1 MNNKVKFLEI
11 VLADLISQRD
21 TVEMDL
27 NITLN
32 SLSTKT
38 NDKKI
43 EFISVL
49 EEIVNINN
57 KIQTLSEYLA
67 QLNSSVNTTN
77 EVVTEK
83 E

>member
-11 VLADLISQRD
+11 VLSDLVSQRD
-21 TVEMDL
+21 TAEMDL
-27 NITLN
+27 NFVLN
-32 SLSTKT
+32 SDNNKT
-38 NDKKI
+38 ENKKT

-49 EEIVNINN
+49 DEIVNINN

-67 QLNSSVNTTN
+67 QINAASVSN

>member
-1 MNNKVKFLEI
+1 MNNKIKFLEI
-11 VLADLISQRD
+11 VLADLVSQRD

-38 NDKKI
+38 KDKKT

-49 EEIVNINN
+49 DEIVNINN

-67 QLNSSVNTTN
+67 QLNSVNATS
-77 EVVTEK
+77 EMVAEK

>member
-1 MNNKVKFLEI
+1 MNNKIKFLEI
-11 VLADLISQRD
+11 VLADLVSQRD

-38 NDKKI
+38 KDKKT

-49 EEIVNINN
+49 DEIVNINN

-67 QLNSSVNTTN
+67 QLNSANATSEMVA
-77 EVVTEK
+77 EK

>member
-11 VLADLISQRD
+11 VLSDLFSQRD
-21 TVEMDL
+21 TAEMDL
-27 NITLN
+27 NFVLN
-32 SLSTKT
+32 SDNNKT
-38 NDKKI
+38 ENKKT

-49 EEIVNINN
+49 DEIVNINN

-67 QLNSSVNTTN
+67 QINAASVSN

>member
-1 MNNKVKFLEI
+1 MNNKIKFLEI
-11 VLADLISQRD
+11 VLADLVSQRD

-38 NDKKI
+38 KDKKT

-49 EEIVNINN
+49 DAIVNINN

-67 QLNSSVNTTN
+67 QLNSVNATS
-77 EVVTEK
+77 EMVAEK